1 MLTNRKL
8 YLKYSMID
16 FEKLN
21 QHQNYLFYLQ
31 MNRLMMK
38 LGKLKIIN

>member
-8 YLKYSMID
+8 FLKYSMID

-21 QHQNYLFYLQ
+21 QHQNYLFHLQ
-31 MNRLMMK
+31 TNRLMK

>member
-8 YLKYSMID
+8 FLKYSMID

-31 MNRLMMK
+31 MNRLMK